1 MTLNNNMINS
11 DENPGGMR
19 ESNHRNK
26 SQGPAEF
33 NNGDMENNLAQIH
46 INKRVM
52 KAPTTD
58 GMTMEEKSE
67 NEVSEGVSIIVSPS
81 DVPTAVNAS
90 NAEEADEFNRETTA
104 AEESF
109 D

>member
-1 MTLNNNMINS
+1 
-11 DENPGGMR
+11 
-19 ESNHRNK
+19 
-26 SQGPAEF
+26 
-33 NNGDMENNLAQIH
+33 
-46 INKRVM
+46 
-52 KAPTTD
+52 
-58 GMTMEEKSE
+58 MTMEEKSE

-90 NAEEADEFNRETTA
+90 NAEEADEFNINRETTA